1 MTGSTAEVSGVVPI
15 IPTPFE
21 PGSEALDLA
30 AHRRLIKH
38 AVALGLSAVCLPA
51 YGSEFYKLTDAERLE
66 LIENAVTAAD
76 GRIAVIAQ
84 CNHGSARGA
93 ADLARQSTRLGADV
107 ISFALP
113 RLFPLAEDR
122 HLEYARE
129 VCDATERPVLIQDF
143 NPSGATVG
151 ADFAARL
158 LERSPNFRY
167 IKLEEPRMAP
177 KVRAIRAA
185 TDDGVGVLEGW
196 GGLYTLELVDAGIVG
211 IMPGLGLADFHA
223 ELWRAAV
230 AGDMSKARSLF
241 DVVAPWTL
249 NALTDIEFYN
259 FAEKRLLVA
268 RGLLTHGATRNPTHQ
283 PDDDALAYA
292 DVLDEHVI
300 AAASEFGL
308 AAQPSAIE

>member
-1 MTGSTAEVSGVVPI
+1 MTGSTTEVSGVVPI

-21 PGSEALDLA
+21 PGTEALDLA
-30 AHRRLIKH
+30 AHRRLIEH
-38 AVALGLSAVCLPA
+38 AIALGLSAVCLPA
-51 YGSEFYKLTDAERLE
+51 YGSEFYKLTDQERLE
-66 LIENAVTAAD
+66 LIENAVAAAD
-76 GRIAVIAQ
+76 GRIAVLAQ

-93 ADLARQSTRLGADV
+93 AAVARQATGLGADV

-122 HLEYARE
+122 QLEYAAE
-129 VCDATERPVLIQDF
+129 VCDATERTVLIQDF
-143 NPSGATVG
+143 SPSGGTVG
-151 ADFAARL
+151 ADFCARL

-223 ELWRAAV
+223 ELWRAAL
-230 AGDMSKARSLF
+230 AGDTARARALF
-241 DVVAPWTL
+241 DVVTPWTV
-249 NALTDIEFYN
+249 NALTDVEFYN
-259 FAEKRLLVA
+259 VAEKRLLAA
-268 RGLLTHGATRNPTHQ
+268 RGLLAHGATRNPTHQ
-283 PDDDALAYA
+283 PDEDALAYA
-292 DVLDEHVI
+292 DALDEHAI

-308 AAQPSAIE
+308 VARASAIE